1 MTAEPTRPPNALG
14 ADDLREARSLM
25 ARVAAGDPRA
35 ERALVDRI
43 LPRARRTTGALLRD
57 AADADD
63 ACQLALLEVL
73 AAAPSF
79 QGRGSLERW
88 VDRIVI
94 RTALLHGRREARRR
108 RGRDAHADVDQVD
121 PLHVGP
127 TREAAAF
134 RHLADEEIRGYLD
147 QLSEPRRTAL
157 VLRHVLGHSVAEIAE
172 LTGVSTNTVKDRLL
186 TARQQFRKL
195 VRRDALLGTGSRRL
209 G

>member
-1 MTAEPTRPPNALG
+1 MTTPTTTPRT
-14 ADDLREARSLM
+14 DDLGEARALM
-25 ARVAAGDPRA
+25 QRVAAGDARA
-35 ERALVDRI
+35 ERELVDRI
-43 LPRARRTTGALLRD
+43 LPRVRRTTGALLRD

-73 AAAPSF
+73 SAASGY
-79 QGRGSLERW
+79 QGRGSLDRW

-94 RTALLHGRREARRR
+94 RTALRHGRREARRR
-108 RGRDAHADVDQVD
+108 RGRDSHADVDQVD
-121 PLHVGP
+121 PQVAGP
-127 TREAAAF
+127 TREAEAF
-134 RHLADEEIRGYLD
+134 RSLADEEIRTYLD

-172 LTGVSTNTVKDRLL
+172 LTGVSVNTVKDRLL

-195 VRRDALLGTGSRRL
+195 VRRESLLGTGSRRL